1 MANYLTTSE
10 RRTTTLIETAMNLR
24 TFVDVAN
31 GIEAPT
37 YSDEY
42 LERFTRFLN
51 LRQIIQK

>member
-1 MANYLTTSE
+1 MANYLIASE

-37 YSDEY
+37 Y
-42 LERFTRFLN
+42 
-51 LRQIIQK
+51 